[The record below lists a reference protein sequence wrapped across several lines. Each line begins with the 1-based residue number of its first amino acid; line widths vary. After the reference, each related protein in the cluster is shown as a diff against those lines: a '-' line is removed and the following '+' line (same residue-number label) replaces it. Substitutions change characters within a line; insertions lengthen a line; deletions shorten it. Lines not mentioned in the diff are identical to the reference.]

1 MHAHQVTLYCIL
13 ASIHWII
20 FQLEKYYT
28 GELFHWRI
36 ITLENYSAGE
46 FFCWRNITL
55 ENYSA
60 GELLHWRI
68 IPLENFSAGEILDL
82 HWRNFVLY
90 KSHIKVCDIITI
102 MAMYV
107 EPKK

>member
-13 ASIHWII
+13 ASIHWRI

-28 GELFHWRI
+28 GELFRWRI
-36 ITLENYSAGE
+36 ITLENFSAGELFRWRIIYSAGE
-46 FFCWRNITL
+46 FFCWRNF
-55 ENYSA
+55 E
-60 GELLHWRI
+60 
-68 IPLENFSAGEILDL
+68 
-82 HWRNFVLY
+82 LY

-102 MAMYV
+102 MAMCV